1 MAGRVDPEKQ
11 KLEEE
16 DAGVLSSVICTFSV
30 LLHISVKQLL
40 QLWWCWC
47 IFRTRQDQVV
57 DVLHLAPLLM
67 ATMQSASTW
76 TKFWKAL
83 ETSSWRKLHG
93 IIYFQ
98 VWYCLTG
105 DGVWKKASFSG
116 NLGTSQVH
124 LQSYGLPLSLCSS
137 TGMHQSRTGFF
148 SDALDKV
155 YNYVSITVMSTED
168 WYWHQRASIK
178 GHCPF
183 PQEYCGG
190 WRKDKTRPLVIWVS
204 TLSFHLCE
212 AMLARALAVALCLSV
227 YLSSRCSV
235 KRDGWI
241 DLVFGME
248 ASFDQSYNI
257 S

>member
-1 MAGRVDPEKQ
+1 MHFQNKARSGRGCSSLGTTSNGNDAVRLNMDEVLKGIGNV
-11 KLEEE
+11 KLKKT
-16 DAGVLSSVICTFSV
+16 ARYH
-30 LLHISVKQLL
+30 LLPSLILL
-40 QLWWCWC
+40 N
-47 IFRTRQDQVV
+47 R
-57 DVLHLAPLLM
+57 
-67 ATMQSASTW
+67 
-76 TKFWKAL
+76 
-83 ETSSWRKLHG
+83 WRGL
-93 IIYFQ
+93 
-98 VWYCLTG
+98 
-105 DGVWKKASFSG
+105 KKASFSG

-148 SDALDKV
+148 SEALDKV

-178 GHCPF
+178 GHCHF

-248 ASFDQSYNI
+248 ASFDQSYII